1 MSEIEKNEQPENA
14 SATAEKEPEI
24 TKIQINFA
32 GFDELMKLHGVGG
45 GPLAQRIITFRENFG
60 NLEQG
65 DLSNLKNLK
74 QSPQLLEQLDF
85 KENPSFIKR
94 AQPPPET
101 TDTVQSDHD
110 KKSHEEGEVQQTQ
123 EVHPPKPVFTS
134 FRQEREREYRGYDNR
149 EKYDGLP
156 YDRPLNTSPPRDYRL
171 RDDRPLNESPKRRGY
186 RTTFGETVDRV
197 DRLIKPRQE
206 KISWS
211 YRGGARP
218 KYDSKYDQNY
228 HRHSSRYYHESDSDS
243 ESEYD
248 EWQARSAN
256 TRRSKMGMGINTGIN
271 PYMQNPYMMNP
282 YMMNPFMNPYMMD
295 PSIGYAGPH
304 YREGRESRSRRW
316 SKRGRVPDYYQHD
329 DREMPPRRRER
340 ETNPRDRE
348 GEQPQTQ
355 GEREQRRET
364 RPRQQNPRPQENREQ
379 PPSPDRNPRV
389 EIIDSDPTD
398 DDRDD
403 HSDDG
408 HANDDVRHDGARQ
421 QNRNFR
427 QNRPE
432 RDMLPK
438 SLQYDGKDNWDA
450 FSVKFRRYAEVHD
463 WTPRNC
469 KDQLCFCLKGK
480 ASEFYATMIKRDATI
495 TYEELMQKLQKRFGI
510 KEIPETAR
518 VKFNSLKQAQDE
530 SIEDWADR
538 VLQLSIH
545 AFPDLPD
552 NYVNS
557 QVIQRICHGAYDR
570 DAGQFAANQPQVN
583 VEATLDK
590 IKSYQYNHKA
600 IFERGHYNKVVREV
614 RTVDISSGEEIES
627 DTSPVRVRQTAR
639 GTSRQ
644 SQPQNSGYTQGN
656 SGYVSYKAKFEGL
669 EKEMGNIR
677 SDIKCMVDTMER
689 LMRSRSPRF
698 ESRSP
703 NRSVSPSMKGCFHCG
718 SENHFKRDCP
728 GLFGQ
733 NKSAPGQGPG
743 KRSVHFQERSQ
754 LPNRPGSS
762 DRA

>member
-1 MSEIEKNEQPENA
+1 M
-14 SATAEKEPEI
+14 
-24 TKIQINFA
+24 
-32 GFDELMKLHGVGG
+32 
-45 GPLAQRIITFRENFG
+45 
-60 NLEQG
+60 
-65 DLSNLKNLK
+65 
-74 QSPQLLEQLDF
+74 
-85 KENPSFIKR
+85 
-94 AQPPPET
+94 
-101 TDTVQSDHD
+101 
-110 KKSHEEGEVQQTQ
+110 
-123 EVHPPKPVFTS
+123 
-134 FRQEREREYRGYDNR
+134 
-149 EKYDGLP
+149 
-156 YDRPLNTSPPRDYRL
+156 
-171 RDDRPLNESPKRRGY
+171 
-186 RTTFGETVDRV
+186 
-197 DRLIKPRQE
+197 
-206 KISWS
+206 
-211 YRGGARP
+211 
-218 KYDSKYDQNY
+218 
-228 HRHSSRYYHESDSDS
+228 
-243 ESEYD
+243 
-248 EWQARSAN
+248 
-256 TRRSKMGMGINTGIN
+256 
-271 PYMQNPYMMNP
+271 
-282 YMMNPFMNPYMMD
+282 
-295 PSIGYAGPH
+295 
-304 YREGRESRSRRW
+304 
-316 SKRGRVPDYYQHD
+316 PDYYQHD

-450 FSVKFRRYAEVHD
+450 FSVKFRQYAEVHD

-570 DAGQFAANQPQVN
+570 
-583 VEATLDK
+583 TL
-590 IKSYQYNHKA
+590 
-600 IFERGHYNKVVREV
+600 V
-614 RTVDISSGEEIES
+614 SSQQI
-627 DTSPVRVRQTAR
+627 
-639 GTSRQ
+639 
-644 SQPQNSGYTQGN
+644 N
-656 SGYVSYKAKFEGL
+656 
-669 EKEMGNIR
+669 
-677 SDIKCMVDTMER
+677 
-689 LMRSRSPRF
+689 PR
-698 ESRSP
+698 
-703 NRSVSPSMKGCFHCG
+703 
-718 SENHFKRDCP
+718 
-728 GLFGQ
+728 
-733 NKSAPGQGPG
+733 
-743 KRSVHFQERSQ
+743 
-754 LPNRPGSS
+754 
-762 DRA
+762 